1 MADLP
6 PAAVGTLPRRRLG
19 VDSEHANYKWWTL
32 SCTGLGML
40 LATINSGT
48 LIIALPDLER
58 ALGTSI
64 LELVWVILAYMIAS
78 TVLVLTA
85 GRLSD
90 LFGRKHA
97 YVGGFVVFALASL
110 GAGFAGSGTELIL
123 WRIVQGIG
131 AAFLFANAAALVTDA
146 FPREQLGLAMGTNT
160 MIAAVG
166 LVIGPVL
173 GGALVSISWHWVFWF
188 NVPLGLAGGLWGW
201 LVLHELARKDT
212 QRGYDLLGTATFVA
226 GLTGLVL
233 GISKGGISGWDD
245 PVVIGGLVAA
255 VVLLPLW
262 VLIERHGRAPMLDL
276 TIFENRLFAAATAA
290 AFINGLSR
298 FALLFV
304 FVFYYQ
310 GAQGD
315 DPITAGI
322 KLAPMALGMLV
333 SSPLAGIWADRRGSR
348 MLAALGMVVSA
359 IALAAMTTLQAD
371 SPYWQSAIWLGLVGH
386 RLGHVQLA
394 QHRGDDG
401 HRPGQPP
408 RRRRRR
414 ADDAAEHRRGAV
426 DRLRAGHRH
435 LVRAEGRAVQDLLR
449 PGLGAHRR
457 AARALH
463 PQHAHGAVG
472 AGRDL
477 ARRRRRVAHEA
488 EVVSATG
495 RPPGLR
501 IGEVAKRVG
510 TTPRTI
516 RYYEEIGIL
525 PSEGGRESGRH
536 RLYGEREVAA
546 ADATRCASRSCSGVS
561 LDELK
566 ELLEA
571 EETRAALREE
581 WHHGDPG
588 TARRREML
596 AESRRL
602 IDRQL
607 ALVRRRARRDRR
619 AGARARGQAPPGHA
633 AAARAGRRVGR
644 TTGCARMPAPLC
656 AHGARARLPP
666 WRRPERLTG
675 LPSTSGSRTRAP
687 RRCRGRHGART

>member
-19 VDSEHANYKWWTL
+19 VDSAHANYKWWTL

-173 GGALVSISWHWVFWF
+173 GGVLVSISWHWVFWF
-188 NVPLGLAGGLWGW
+188 NVPLGLAGGLWGG
-201 LVLHELARKDT
+201 LVLHELARKDP

-233 GISKGGISGWDD
+233 GISKGGISGWND

-255 VVLLPLW
+255 AVLLPLW
-262 VLIERHGRAPMLDL
+262 VLIERNGRAPMLDL

-348 MLAALGMVVSA
+348 TLAALGMLVSA
-359 IALAAMTTLQAD
+359 VALAGMTTLQAD
-371 SPYWQSAIWLGLVGH
+371 SPYWQSAIWLGLVGIGSGMFNSPNTAAMMGAVP
-386 RLGHVQLA
+386 R
-394 QHRGDDG
+394 
-401 HRPGQPP
+401 QPP
-408 RRRRRR
+408 RHRRRR
-414 ADDAAEHRRGAV
+414 ADDAAEHGRGPL

-435 LVRAEGRAVQDLLR
+435 LGRAQGRPVQDLLR
-449 PGLGAHRR
+449 RRLGALRR
-457 AARALH
+457 PARALH
-463 PQHAHGAVG
+463 PQHAHGPLG

-477 ARRRRRVAHEA
+477 PGRRRRVAHEA
-488 EVVSATG
+488 EVVSATVAA
-495 RPPGLR
+495 GLR

-536 RLYGEREVAA
+536 RLYGEREVQRLS
-546 ADATRCASRSCSGVS
+546 DALRLKELLGVS
-561 LDELK
+561 LDELR

-571 EETRAALREE
+571 EETRAALRDE
-581 WHHGDPG
+581 WERGEPG
-588 TARRREML
+588 TERRREML
-596 AESRRL
+596 GESRRL

-607 ALVRRRARRDRR
+607 ALVRRRRDEIAALEDELATKRRLVARRLRELD
-619 AGARARGQAPPGHA
+619 G
-633 AAARAGRRVGR
+633 
-644 TTGCARMPAPLC
+644 
-656 AHGARARLPP
+656 
-666 WRRPERLTG
+666 E
-675 LPSTSGSRTRAP
+675 
-687 RRCRGRHGART
+687 